1 MNSTEIKKNVSAF
14 TVPAGAGGLLGIAL
28 VAFGAVRIVGRLW
41 AHLELRLLAVPG
53 LAAVAVVVVGAL
65 LLTASLRVLSRRPSG
80 SAAAAG
86 R

>member
-1 MNSTEIKKNVSAF
+1 MSAF
-14 TVPAGAGGLLGIAL
+14 TLLSGAGGLLGLAL
-28 VAFGAVRIVGRLW
+28 VAFGAVRIAGRLW

-53 LAAVAVVVVGAL
+53 LAAVTVVVVGAL
-65 LLTASLRVLSRRPSG
+65 LLTASLRVLSRRPSD